1 MFLIAALDIFDSA
14 AQKTASQWETSEFTP
29 QQLLS
34 VLTLR
39 PQNAFLKVILRLIL
53 ASFTVS
59 VFRSYV
65 ALRVWELSWV
75 LGGKKFF
82 GKRQKMTSNGG
93 FPVSVFALF
102 LCVSV
107 EKTIECHQSVTQDLK
122 GLFTSMKQA
131 LIYNGKKSKKT
142 KSAWSQQHPALEVIT
157 ELIKMAIKS

>member
-1 MFLIAALDIFDSA
+1 MFLIAALDVFDSA
-14 AQKTASQWETSEFTP
+14 AQETASQWETSEFTP

-75 LGGKKFF
+75 LGKKFF

-142 KSAWSQQHPALEVIT
+142 QKCLKSTAPSSGSDCWVN
-157 ELIKMAIKS
+157 KNGN